1 MVHEEDCEKFCG
13 FLRKAEL
20 QQATKFSFFP
30 EFLDKYFG
38 QNWIHW
44 QKIQLDKFSTIFCNP
59 VKLLI
64 ADTKRNMW
72 PWFFVH
78 TVISRFSQ
86 PILTV
91 ATTEKRGEG
100 VATTKHKNHLLSF
113 WRLWKILSLHSLRII
128 QLIYFLRKWILSL
141 GKVDPWLGS
150 WKYEAS
156 KVPNGPHTS
165 FMFFGI
171 WQNRL

>member
-1 MVHEEDCEKFCG
+1 MSLFVMFISSITDNESQF
-13 FLRKAEL
+13 
-20 QQATKFSFFP
+20 Q
-30 EFLDKYFG
+30 YFG
-38 QNWIHW
+38 QSWIYL
-44 QKIQLDKFSTIFCNP
+44 QKFQLDMFSTTFCNP
-59 VKLLI
+59 VNCSLQTQNVTSDL
-64 ADTKRNMW
+64 D
-72 PWFFVH
+72 FVH
-78 TVISRFSQ
+78 TVVSRFSQ

-91 ATTEKRGEG
+91 ASTEKKGEG

-165 FMFFGI
+165 FMSCLYSRVRNKLTPTLIDF
-171 WQNRL
+171 